1 VSLSLVSRR
10 VGEVTV
16 VTCSGRIVAGQESE
30 SLQRYLDDLLPVSP
44 HILLHLNGVDFI
56 DSAGLGLLARYLT
69 RVQNAR
75 GTLKVC
81 ALSPKI
87 DDVLRVTRLKGVFQP
102 DDNEADSIASMHR
115 SARADASVGTADI
128 LCVDSSEDVLAY
140 LRELLREAGYRAIT
154 AANLPD
160 ALILFKATAPKVIV
174 ISAELRASR
183 HTRAAAEFN
192 RSADAALVVELPSE
206 FSGRDAADAGMQVLG
221 DVRRCTAQ
229 ASGLPPA

>member
-1 VSLSLVSRR
+1 MSLSLVNRR

-30 SLQRYLDDLLPVSP
+30 SLQRYLDDLIPFSP
-44 HILLHLNGVDFI
+44 HILLHLGAVDFI

-87 DDVLRVTRLKGVFQP
+87 DDVLRVTRLKAVFQP
-102 DDNEADSIASMHR
+102 GESEADSIAAMHR
-115 SARADASVGTADI
+115 STRAQTPVGNPDI

-160 ALILFKATAPKVIV
+160 ALILLKGVAACVLFCAFTFMLVFLAFRRRV
-174 ISAELRASR
+174 RA
-183 HTRAAAEFN
+183 
-192 RSADAALVVELPSE
+192 
-206 FSGRDAADAGMQVLG
+206 
-221 DVRRCTAQ
+221 
-229 ASGLPPA
+229 

>member
-1 VSLSLVSRR
+1 MPLSLVNRR

-30 SLQRYLDDLLPVSP
+30 SLQRYLDDLIPVSP

-87 DDVLRVTRLKGVFQP
+87 DDVLRVTRLKAVFQP
-102 DDNEADSIASMHR
+102 DETEADSIASMHR
-115 SARADASVGTADI
+115 TTRSDDGVGTADI

-160 ALILFKATAPKVIV
+160 ALILLKATGPKVIV
-174 ISAELRASR
+174 ISAELRAAR

-192 RSADAALVVELPSE
+192 RSADTSLVVELPPE
-206 FSGRDAADAGMQVLG
+206 FSGRDAADAAMQVLS
-221 DVRRCTAQ
+221 DVRRCVDSQ
-229 ASGLPPA
+229 SSASA